1 MSDPKGVITKPEK
14 DESVRTAW
22 FWSWLGGTFMF
33 GLFSVMFNVVW
44 SMVVAPQVQLLLRHE
59 GVTDTTVIVI
69 LLLYAWIIGL
79 IFAAYGA
86 LSARMSSMGK
96 LSLMLTGL
104 LSLLCGLWLWIVGIQ
119 GSGGQPAEVSG
130 GAWGLFSLY
139 HAWAEPVLE
148 VLGPYTQHG
157 EFWFLLAALLP
168 IVGMVVGVGVNRYP
182 ALTDKNGKVDHR
194 WQWVVAAIS
203 AALIIVL
210 TITLMLPQRPY
221 IAERDFPVVDGATAA
236 IPFAQDMLHE
246 LTGMSKVRAA
256 HELRFNTTHQ
266 AYVNLIEKKADL
278 ILVAGPSDEELR
290 LAKSRGI
297 QMKLTPIG
305 WDAFI
310 FLVHKGNPVNGLSSE
325 QVRSIYEGSI
335 RNWSEVGGKNQ
346 PIVAYQ
352 REENSGSQTY
362 MQKKVMK
369 GHDMA
374 EPPRELRIGIM
385 GEMINAVADFNK
397 DHNALGYSFYYFA
410 NVMHNRQEV
419 KFLSIDGVEPDKE
432 RIRSKQYPFT
442 AQLFVVTREG
452 EKPRASMQRLL
463 EWLQSEEGTRA
474 IEKGGFVPVN
484 S

>member
-1 MSDPKGVITKPEK
+1 MSEPKEVISKPKEGN
-14 DESVRTAW
+14 SVRIAW
-22 FWSWLGGTFMF
+22 FWPWLVGTFMF
-33 GLFSVMFNVVW
+33 GLFSVMFNIIW
-44 SMVVAPQVQLLLRHE
+44 SMVVAPQVQYLLRHE
-59 GVTDTTVIVI
+59 GVTDITVVVI
-69 LLLYAWIIGL
+69 LLLYVWLVGL

-86 LSARMSSMGK
+86 LSAHMSNMHK
-96 LSLMLTGL
+96 LLLMLTGL
-104 LSLLCGLWLWIVGIQ
+104 ASLLCGLWLWIIGLR
-119 GSGGQPAEVSG
+119 GSGGQLAEVSG
-130 GAWGLFSLY
+130 GAWELFSLY
-139 HAWAEPVLE
+139 HAWAEPILE
-148 VLGPYTQHG
+148 VLGSYTQLG
-157 EFWFLLAALLP
+157 GIWFLLTALLP
-168 IVGMVVGVGVNRYP
+168 IAGMVVGVGVDRYP
-182 ALTDKNGKVDHR
+182 AVTDQHGKVDHR

-210 TITLMLPQRPY
+210 SITLMLPQRPY

-246 LTGMSKVRAA
+246 LTGMNKVRAA

-369 GHDMA
+369 GQDMA

-385 GEMINAVADFNK
+385 GEMINAIADFDK

-419 KFLSIDGVEPDKE
+419 KFLSINGVEPDKE
-432 RIRSKQYPFT
+432 HIRSKQYPFT

-463 EWLQSEEGTRA
+463 EWLQSEAGTQA